1 MKTLILNI
9 FIFLCVHSFSQNI
22 LFQNEKNH
30 PINSSIDK
38 MNWILGDWS
47 ATLDNSTVKESWS
60 ANNSK
65 SLMGVASIYSKD
77 NIVLFEILSITE
89 EEGKLYLR
97 LRHFDSKMNAWE
109 EKDQPK
115 TLPLLK
121 VKGNK
126 YLFHGYTFE
135 KIGKDQFKVWIQSDE
150 KDNLITITYNRI

>member
-38 MNWILGDWS
+38 MNWILGD
-47 ATLDNSTVKESWS
+47 WS

-126 YLFHGYTFE
+126 YFFHGYTFE